1 MKKVKWIFI
10 LPLLLLMFGCGET
23 NTTDPNK
30 EPEGSTTESD
40 IFENITKTYELFE
53 DEHIDFNEILK
64 NELASFTIYSES
76 SFVKIENNVLTAL
89 KKGDVD
95 VEVKSGDKSCVI
107 KITIKEK
114 KDFTCEDISIYV
126 GETKDIDIQFKAC
139 NINDINV
146 IANDDFVLVEKNG
159 TTYQITG
166 NKAGD
171 SKLIMTMGSIT
182 KEVYVEIK
190 DVEINVL
197 NESLSVDVLDT
208 LDLVLDY
215 PKSMINSEDITLTI
229 AKPGYFT
236 IEGLTI
242 HPIKE
247 GKSRVKIE
255 AGNVKKTIEV
265 TVTVDPVKIMTLL
278 NQEEALMI
286 KTIKIYGSTIEEQPL
301 MGSVSRYMFAD
312 LNLVEDII
320 PIYNN
325 PYVGQTATREIVD
338 YLDKKKNTT
347 VDGAPRSG
355 VKMTSISYITY
366 HDTANANSGADARAN
381 ANWMVNQYSVTTT
394 ARSWHYTVDANQV
407 IHSVPDDEITFQGDT
422 YEAYTTSIGIE
433 TCVNKG
439 TNLDKVWH
447 RMGKLCAKLMV
458 KYDIDVAHI
467 KQHYDW
473 MGKECPHTL
482 RANGLYPYAISLVE
496 GELMVKK
503 YLSGYTI
510 TMESLSPEYLDNT
523 GQIIKAPETEITV
536 SYKVHITND
545 SGYDQEV
552 TLTTKVGPLK

>member
-1 MKKVKWIFI
+1 MKKIILIFI
-10 LPLLLLMFGCGET
+10 FAFIFVIGGCKENQSNNNDVENEIKSQIDSIKLEYEIYEGET
-23 NTTDPNK
+23 IELWGTIGELSFVSSSSFIEIKDNK
-30 EPEGSTTESD
+30 VTGLSAGEAKVTVSD
-40 IFENITKTYELFE
+40 GTKE
-53 DEHIDFNEILK
+53 K
-64 NELASFTIYSES
+64 ELAII
-76 SFVKIENNVLTAL
+76 V
-89 KKGDVD
+89 
-95 VEVKSGDKSCVI
+95 
-107 KITIKEK
+107 KEK
-114 KDFTCEDISIYV
+114 KEFSCEDMSIYV
-126 GETKDIDIQFKAC
+126 GEKKKLDITVKGMS
-139 NINDINV
+139 INDLTITP
-146 IANDDFVLVEKNG
+146 NDSNISIEKEG
-159 TTYQITG
+159 STYQITG
-166 NKAGD
+166 NKVGD
-171 SKLIMTMGSIT
+171 SKIIISDGVTT

-190 DVEINVL
+190 EVEINVL

-208 LDLVLDY
+208 LELRLDY
-215 PKSMINSEDITLTI
+215 PESMINEEDITFSI
-229 AKPGYFT
+229 AKTGYFT
-236 IEGLTI
+236 IDGFTV

-247 GKSRVKIE
+247 GKSRVKIQ
-255 AGNVKKTIEV
+255 AGDVKKTIEIS
-265 TVTVDPVKIMTLL
+265 VTVDPIKIMTIL

-286 KTIKIYGSTIEEQPL
+286 KTVKLYGSTIEEQSF

-320 PIYNN
+320 PIYDN
-325 PYVGQTATREIVD
+325 PYVGQVATREIVN

-394 ARSWHYTVDANQV
+394 ARSWHYTVDAKQV

-447 RMGKLCAKLMV
+447 RMGKLCAKLMTM
-458 KYDIDVAHI
+458 YDIDVAHI

-496 GELMVKK
+496 GELLVKK
-503 YLSGYTI
+503 YLNDYTI

-523 GQIIKAPETEITV
+523 GQIIKAPTTEITV
-536 SYKVHITND
+536 SYKVHITN
-545 SGYDQEV
+545 STGYDEEV
-552 TLTTKVGPLK
+552 VLTTKVGPLK